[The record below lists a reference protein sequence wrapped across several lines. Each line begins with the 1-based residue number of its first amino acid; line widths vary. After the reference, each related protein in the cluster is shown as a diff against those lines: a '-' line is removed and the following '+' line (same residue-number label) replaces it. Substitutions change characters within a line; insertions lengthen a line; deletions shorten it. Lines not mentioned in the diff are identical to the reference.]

1 MKILKFGGTSV
12 ASADRIRHVAD
23 LITASD
29 ESKIVVLSAMAGT
42 TNTLV
47 EISRQLVLKHRHEA
61 LTLLMKLK
69 RKYELE
75 TQKLFPTK
83 ASYDRSWTMVNET
96 FFFLEQ
102 LCYNEHFTL
111 YDEKKIL
118 ARGELL
124 STAMMLGHLAD
135 RGIKAAGLPALEY
148 MRTDKNAEPDLAYI
162 EEHLKA
168 ILARQDEDTKL
179 FITEGYICRNAFG
192 DVDNLQR
199 GGSDYTATL
208 IGTALYSEEIQIWT
222 DIDGMHNN
230 DPRVVDATEPVRTL
244 RFEEAQEL
252 AYFGAKIL
260 HPTCIVPAAGRGI
273 PVRLLNT
280 LAPEAPGTLISTD
293 TDKDKIKAV
302 AAKDDMLMLRIRS
315 NHQLTS
321 YSFMSKVFAL
331 FEHHRVPVDMMSSTE
346 VAFAFALEAGR
357 LTEVLL
363 EDLSK
368 LGTLSLEREMTTI
381 CVVGDLEA
389 ENLGFEAQILE
400 ALSSIPLYMATY
412 GGSDYNMT
420 VLVKATEKRNALKA
434 LSNHLFTYRN

>member
-12 ASADRIRHVAD
+12 GSAERIKHVAE
-23 LITASD
+23 LITAD
-29 ESKIVVLSAMAGT
+29 NEPKIVVLSAMSGT

-47 EISRQLVLKHRHEA
+47 EISRQLMLKHRHEA
-61 LTLLMKLK
+61 LMMLTKLK
-69 RKYELE
+69 RKYERE
-75 TQKLFPTK
+75 TQLLFPEK

-102 LCYNEHFTL
+102 ICYQDNFTL
-111 YDEKKIL
+111 FDEKKIL

-135 RGIKAAGLPALEY
+135 KGVRASGLPALEY
-148 MRTDKNAEPDLAYI
+148 MRTDKNAEPDLQYI
-162 EEHLKA
+162 ELHLKN
-168 ILARQDEDTKL
+168 ILDRQESDIKL

-208 IGTALYSEEIQIWT
+208 IGAALHSDEIQIWT

-230 DPRVVDATEPVRTL
+230 DPRVVDSTEPVRTL

-260 HPTCIVPAAGRGI
+260 HPTCIVPAAKRGV

-302 AAKDDMLMLRIRS
+302 AAKDDMAMLRVRS
-315 NHQLTS
+315 NHQQTS
-321 YSFMSKVFAL
+321 YSFVGKLFAC
-331 FEHHRVPVDMMSSTE
+331 FEHHCLPIDMVSSSE
-346 VAFAFALEAGR
+346 VAFAFALEESR
-357 LTEVLL
+357 LSDTILAELL
-363 EDLSK
+363 AFGSV
-368 LGTLSLEREMTTI
+368 TVERGMTTV

-389 ENLGFEAQILE
+389 DNVGFEAEILK
-400 ALSSIPLYMATY
+400 ALSEIPIYMSTY

-420 VLVKATEKRNALKA
+420 ILIKTEYKREALKA
-434 LSNHLFTYRN
+434 LSNHLFTRLD

>member
-12 ASADRIRHVAD
+12 GSAERIRHVAD
-23 LITASD
+23 LITATD
-29 ESKIVVLSAMAGT
+29 EPKIVVLSAMSGT

-61 LTLLMKLK
+61 LTILTKLK
-69 RKYELE
+69 RKYEDE
-75 TQKLFPTK
+75 TKKLFPLK

-102 LCYNEHFTL
+102 LCYREHFTL
-111 YDEKKIL
+111 FDEKTIL

-148 MRTDKNAEPDLAYI
+148 MRTDKNAEPDLQYI
-162 EEHLKA
+162 EEHLGR
-168 ILARQDEDTKL
+168 ILAQQDPEVKL

-192 DVDNLQR
+192 DIDNLQR

-208 IGTALYSEEIQIWT
+208 IGAALHSSEIQIWT

-230 DPRVVDATEPVRTL
+230 DPRVVDATEPVRIL

-260 HPTCIVPAAGRGI
+260 HPTCIVPAAKRGV

-302 AAKDDMLMLRIRS
+302 AAKDDMAMLRVRS

-321 YSFMSKVFAL
+321 YSFMGKLFACL
-331 FEHHRVPVDMMSSTE
+331 ERYCIPVDMTTSSE
-346 VAFAFALEAGR
+346 VAYAFAIEEAR
-357 LTEVLL
+357 LSEALL
-363 EDLSK
+363 SELRS
-368 LGTLSLEREMTTI
+368 LGTVCVETGMTTV

-389 ENLGFEAQILE
+389 DNVGFEAQILE
-400 ALSSIPLYMATY
+400 ALSGIPLFMASY

-420 VLVKATEKRNALKA
+420 VLIKSGQKRNALKA
-434 LSNHLFTYRN
+434 LSSHLFVNK